1 MNNKEFNPFDST
13 SLNPWLALLS
23 LVLITLAGLFVFGG
37 LLGFGV
43 AYLLEGT
50 TPMDLQPV
58 LNDPESYPEYRTMLL
73 AVQGM
78 NSLGGFVLASLI
90 FYYTAIKKPISN
102 FFTNRPT
109 TLKGLWLVFIVVFSF
124 MIVNTIFAEWN
135 ANIRLPDSMSG
146 FEAWARG
153 LEDRLKIF
161 TDYLTH
167 FDSPG
172 YFLLAI
178 LVVAVIPAV
187 GEELL
192 FRGLLQNLFLKIGKN
207 PHVAIWTSAFLF
219 GALHFQFYGIVPRVL
234 LGALF
239 GYLYLWSGNLLI
251 PIFAHFINNG
261 LSLLFLYIYQMGIT
275 NIDVDSMEA
284 FPIQYIVLFFVLGAV
299 SIYYLKTYYQT
310 EYKDEYLDN
319 SL

>member
-13 SLNPWLALLS
+13 PLNPWLALLS

-43 AYLLEGT
+43 AYFMEGM

-90 FYYTAIKKPISN
+90 FYYTAIKQPIGR
-102 FFTNRPT
+102 FFTDRPAT
-109 TLKGLWLVFIVVFSF
+109 MKGLGLVFIVVISF
-124 MIVNTIFAEWN
+124 MVVNTLFAEWN
-135 ANIRLPDSMSG
+135 ANIKLPDFMSG
-146 FEAWARG
+146 FESWARG

-172 YFLLAI
+172 YFLFAI

-207 PHVAIWTSAFLF
+207 PHVAIWIAAFLF

-251 PIFAHFINNG
+251 PMFAHFINNG
-261 LSLLFLYIYQMGIT
+261 LSLLFLYIYQMGVT
-275 NIDVDSMEA
+275 DIDVDSMEA
-284 FPIQYIVLFFVLGAV
+284 FPIPYIVLFFFLGTI
-299 SIYYLKTYYQT
+299 SIYYFNVYCKTD
-310 EYKDEYLDN
+310 YKNE
-319 SL
+319 